1 MRRETAEKRARKK
14 KSEAQQGV
22 SNADE
27 ALSVGYREGSEVCNP
42 MRDEVPGSPSGE
54 KKKGVDTKDIS
65 EGNTEGS
72 LDKTFPAATSL
83 SVADVGIVDV
93 LGIVESGEDEVDKGV
108 GDLIEKAGKETALQ
122 SSEISSIDRLKH
134 GTAVYNTLRNRS
146 GTSNTDGGSTEV
158 GSSSTSAAMGSRD
171 GGRTDKRTYGKERA
185 GRGGGK
191 SRVAAKR
198 GRGSGKRVQL

>member
-54 KKKGVDTKDIS
+54 KKKGIDTKDIS

-83 SVADVGIVDV
+83 STIV
-93 LGIVESGEDEVDKGV
+93 GIVESGEDEVDKGV

-171 GGRTDKRTYGKERA
+171 GGSTDKRTYGKERA

>member
-1 MRRETAEKRARKK
+1 MRREIAEKRAGKK

-54 KKKGVDTKDIS
+54 KKKGIDTKDIS

-83 SVADVGIVDV
+83 STIV
-93 LGIVESGEDEVDKGV
+93 GIVESGEDEVDKGV

>member
-83 SVADVGIVDV
+83 SAIV
-93 LGIVESGEDEVDKGV
+93 GIVESGEDEVDKGV

-171 GGRTDKRTYGKERA
+171 GGSTDKRTYGKERA

>member
-72 LDKTFPAATSL
+72 LDKTFPVATSL
-83 SVADVGIVDV
+83 SIADV
-93 LGIVESGEDEVDKGV
+93 GIVESGEDEVDKGV